1 MTMKK
6 RIFKQ
11 KKIKNSCN
19 MDRRKVIYRN
29 TRHRA
34 GKAAM
39 ALVLSG
45 LLAGV
50 VQPVY
55 GREALAGTASGP
67 SKVVVTDIYH
77 RHIGDASQKGGCYQ
91 DPVAHVHQGD
101 VANGGACFQ
110 KEVKHV
116 HEGDE
121 TTGGG
126 CYTRPLLHA
135 HEGNDGQDGACYSAI
150 YHVHEGGC
158 YQNQICTI
166 RYTKGD
172 VAEIFTAECDT
183 HGETNHERANG
194 TGSHKD
200 CDEGEEGLILEYCQ
214 ICGPMSY
221 SYHTYPTVVCGI
233 DTDQPVGYEKV
244 CGKEEGDIEGYETGC
259 NLAQGQTESYE
270 RTCEKTVEG
279 YDRNCALTEDIPC
292 GRLTITNETG
302 GQEET
307 VTVSVKFDD
316 LSGGK
321 LKPSQPPFFWQD
333 ENGNR
338 IGNGDRIEVK
348 KNGNYTVELKLEN
361 RDVDEGG
368 LKGSIVVDNV
378 LEKPS
383 TGEETTPSPSPSA
396 TPSPGKGEESASPSP
411 EQTPGN
417 GNQEGDGKEDKEEG
431 GDGEEDPSP
440 IPTTVPTPVQDP
452 DTGTGDGGGQEGKN
466 PSDFNKNTGLDKKN
480 TADNEKAASPS
491 PRVTIKKMTKAI
503 EPEEK
508 MEPALPQPE
517 KKEVRQSGLSR
528 FFAVPAVR
536 VITAAAGTLLLLA
549 GLLLLLLYLKKSVRL
564 YNDDGEGGYAYLG
577 RLAVRLEEE
586 GYAVSISESAW
597 ERAFTNRYCIRPGLF
612 RLGKGEQV
620 LFVYKGE
627 ERISVSLAKE
637 MIVVL

>member
-50 VQPVY
+50 IWPAH
-55 GREALAGTASGP
+55 GREALAGTASFS

-77 RHIGDASQKGGCYQ
+77 RHIGDASRKGGCYQ
-91 DPVAHVHQGD
+91 APVAHVHQGNT
-101 VANGGACFQ
+101 ANGGACFQ

-116 HEGDE
+116 HEGDG

-135 HEGNDGQDGACYSAI
+135 HEGNDGQEGACYSAV
-150 YHVHEGGC
+150 YHDHEGGC

-183 HGETNHERANG
+183 HGETDHERANG

-292 GRLTITNETG
+292 GRLIVTNETD
-302 GQEET
+302 GQEE
-307 VTVSVKFDD
+307 VVAVSAKLED
-316 LSGGK
+316 LTGGK
-321 LKPSQPPFFWQD
+321 LKPSGDPFSWYD
-333 ENGNR
+333 EKGNK
-338 IGNGDRIEVK
+338 IGSGGRIEVK

-361 RDVDEGG
+361 RDVDQSG
-368 LKGSIVVDNV
+368 LRSSILVDNV
-378 LEKPS
+378 LEQS
-383 TGEETTPSPSPSA
+383 TGGEGTAPSPSPVS
-396 TPSPGKGEESASPSP
+396 PSPDTGEESSPQP

-417 GNQEGDGKEDKEEG
+417 GNPEGGGGEDKEEEK
-431 GDGEEDPSP
+431 DGEEDPLPTPSITPTP
-440 IPTTVPTPVQDP
+440 IPDA
-452 DTGTGDGGGQEGKN
+452 GAGDGGGQKGKN
-466 PSDFNKNTGLDKKN
+466 PSGLNNNTNLDKKN
-480 TADNEKAASPS
+480 TADAGKAASTS
-491 PRVTIKKMTKAI
+491 PKVTIKKMTKAI
-503 EPEEK
+503 KPEEK
-508 MEPALPQPE
+508 MEPALPRPE
-517 KKEVRQSGLSR
+517 PKEVSQSGLSR

-586 GYAVSISESAW
+586 GYAVSITESAW

>member
-11 KKIKNSCN
+11 KKIKSSCN
-19 MDRRKVIYRN
+19 MDRRKAIYRN

-39 ALVLSG
+39 TLVLSG

-50 VQPVY
+50 IWPVH
-55 GREALAGTASGP
+55 GREALAGTASGS

-101 VANGGACFQ
+101 AVNGGACFQ

-116 HEGDE
+116 HEGDG

-126 CYTRPLLHA
+126 CYTRPILHA
-135 HEGNDGQDGACYSAI
+135 HEGNDGQEGACYRAV
-150 YHVHEGGC
+150 YHDHEGGC

-183 HGETNHERANG
+183 HGETDHERANG

-221 SYHTYPTVVCGI
+221 SYHTYPTVVCGV

-270 RTCEKTVEG
+270 RTCEKTVER

-292 GRLTITNETG
+292 GRLIVTNETA
-302 GQEET
+302 GQEE
-307 VTVSVKFDD
+307 VVAVSAKLED
-316 LSGGK
+316 LTGGK
-321 LKPSQPPFFWQD
+321 LKPSGDPFSWYD
-333 ENGNR
+333 EKGNK
-338 IGNGDRIEVK
+338 IGGGGRIEVK

-361 RDVDEGG
+361 RDVDQSG
-368 LKGSIVVDNV
+368 LKSSILVDNV
-378 LEKPS
+378 LEQS
-383 TGEETTPSPSPSA
+383 TGGEGTAPSPSPVS
-396 TPSPGKGEESASPSP
+396 PSPDKGEESSPQP
-411 EQTPGN
+411 ERTPGN
-417 GNQEGDGKEDKEEG
+417 GNPEGGGGEEKEEEK
-431 GDGEEDPSP
+431 DGEEDPL
-440 IPTTVPTPVQDP
+440 PTPSITPTPIP

-466 PSDFNKNTGLDKKN
+466 SSGLNNNTNSDKKN
-480 TADNEKAASPS
+480 TADAGKVASPS
-491 PRVTIKKMTKAI
+491 PKVTIKKMTKAI
-503 EPEEK
+503 KPEEK

-517 KKEVRQSGLSR
+517 PKEVSQSRLSR

-577 RLAVRLEEE
+577 RLPVRLEEE
-586 GYAVSISESAW
+586 GYAVSITESAW